1 MLDRLL
7 SNSRPTKTQVINKR
21 VEKPS
26 LKNTWQLFVILLTC
40 IIALVFLGPYIYLL
54 LTSLKPSAEAV
65 SSPPTLWPSKFSLE
79 NYFAMFK
86 QLPIGK
92 YFLNSLITAIISMVL
107 SVFIGSLAAYGFS
120 RFSSRVSNI
129 FLLITLAIRMVP
141 MISIAIPMYMI
152 INDMGLVDTK
162 LALILVYTSIN
173 VPFAIW
179 MMIGFFDGISKELDE
194 AARIDGCSRLGAF
207 LCIILPV
214 SLPGLATTAIFTFML
229 AWNDFLFALLLTSTN
244 TKTATV
250 GISQFLTAYNLDLG
264 PMTAAAITFSLPVML
279 FSLLVQRYI
288 VSGMTLGAVKE

>member
-1 MLDRLL
+1 
-7 SNSRPTKTQVINKR
+7 
-21 VEKPS
+21 
-26 LKNTWQLFVILLTC
+26 
-40 IIALVFLGPYIYLL
+40 
-54 LTSLKPSAEAV
+54 
-65 SSPPTLWPSKFSLE
+65 
-79 NYFAMFK
+79 
-86 QLPIGK
+86 
-92 YFLNSLITAIISMVL
+92 
-107 SVFIGSLAAYGFS
+107 
-120 RFSSRVSNI
+120 
-129 FLLITLAIRMVP
+129 MVP

-152 INDMGLVDTK
+152 INDMGLIDTK

-179 MMIGFFDGISKELDE
+179 MMIGFFDGISRELDE

-207 LCIILPV
+207 LRIILPV